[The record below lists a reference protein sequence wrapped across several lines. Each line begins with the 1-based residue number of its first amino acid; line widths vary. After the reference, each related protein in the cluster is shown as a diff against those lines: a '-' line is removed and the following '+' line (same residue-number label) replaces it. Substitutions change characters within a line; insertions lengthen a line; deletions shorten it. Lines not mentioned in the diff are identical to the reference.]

1 MNSGRIALKN
11 VCKNRHKGNY
21 LRIKQ
26 KYHNVDAGELLPQ
39 LHLLIGFFSKTSW
52 VSQYQN
58 EKTCLDLNEARDYGG
73 FGMAVASAGPYAN
86 NLHLTA
92 DR

>member
-11 VCKNRHKGNY
+11 VSKNRHKGNY
-21 LRIKQ
+21 LRMKQ

-58 EKTCLDLNEARDYGG
+58 EK
-73 FGMAVASAGPYAN
+73 
-86 NLHLTA
+86 NLSWI
-92 DR
+92 

>member
-1 MNSGRIALKN
+1 MNSGHIALKN
-11 VCKNRHKGNY
+11 VSKNRHKGNY

-58 EKTCLDLNEARDYGG
+58 EKTCLG
-73 FGMAVASAGPYAN
+73 FK
-86 NLHLTA
+86 
-92 DR
+92 

>member
-11 VCKNRHKGNY
+11 VSKNRHKGNY

-39 LHLLIGFFSKTSW
+39 LHLLIGFFSKQAGL
-52 VSQYQN
+52 VSTRMK
-58 EKTCLDLNEARDYGG
+58 KTCLG
-73 FGMAVASAGPYAN
+73 FK
-86 NLHLTA
+86 
-92 DR
+92 